1 MDGQFHARS
10 ESSCMEFVCKSVKET
25 GIAILNSRESTA
37 SLNYSF
43 NVHRHVLASAC
54 DSKSLNDPP
63 CRHDTH
69 DAQHRCPA
77 TFRPAPL
84 QMNSSVRAPPPPH
97 PEPSVPTMPRRRRRW
112 GRRSS
117 PIAVASSVAMPLS
130 KGPQAL
136 LRLVMLRWRGGRQ
149 L

>member
-77 TFRPAPL
+77 TFRQSGHPL
-84 QMNSSVRAPPPPH
+84 RLTPNPQYPPCRGGGGGGGGGPPP
-97 PEPSVPTMPRRRRRW
+97 
-112 GRRSS
+112 
-117 PIAVASSVAMPLS
+117 
-130 KGPQAL
+130 
-136 LRLVMLRWRGGRQ
+136 
-149 L
+149 